1 MTIEPLIHAIVRQT
15 TILIAQL
22 ATARGIRAPLAQIA
36 NQVFLDLVAELERQG
51 VSRKVSADMFGL
63 GLRTYR
69 RKIQQLSESSTE
81 RGRSL
86 WEAIL
91 EHVRARGLVTRAEFL
106 ARFPRDDEALV
117 RAVLH
122 DLCESHLVFVS
133 GTGPNTTYRAASEE
147 ELSAL
152 QRRRGPDGADELLVA
167 LMYREGPL
175 TLKEIASRAQADP
188 AIIEAGLKRLADAGR
203 IQQVEQDGT
212 VRYKAGALVIPL
224 GASVGWEAAV
234 FDHFKAMVTT
244 VLCRL
249 RDNEMTAALAD
260 RNGGSTYTIDV
271 WDGHPLAEEVYGTL
285 GRLRATLTALRSRVD
300 EFNRGHGIPDSH
312 ERVVIYAGQCVIQ
325 EDNESDNAHIE

>member
-36 NQVFLDLVAELERQG
+36 NQVFLDLVGELERQG

-91 EHVRARGLVTRAEFL
+91 EHVRERGLVTRAEFL
-106 ARFPRDDEALV
+106 DRFPRDDEASV

-122 DLCESHLVFVS
+122 DLCESQLVFVS

-188 AIIEAGLKRLADAGR
+188 SAVEAGLEERALPQRTARGRTLLSTPGGEAVRLEHIEKRLARLPGGPRRRNFEVNNEKGAMTEAGFVR
-203 IQQVEQDGT
+203 RADGLQT
-212 VRYKAGALVIPL
+212 RPPKQK
-224 GASVGWEAAV
+224 S
-234 FDHFKAMVTT
+234 
-244 VLCRL
+244 
-249 RDNEMTAALAD
+249 
-260 RNGGSTYTIDV
+260 
-271 WDGHPLAEEVYGTL
+271 
-285 GRLRATLTALRSRVD
+285 
-300 EFNRGHGIPDSH
+300 
-312 ERVVIYAGQCVIQ
+312 
-325 EDNESDNAHIE
+325 